1 MFLGF
6 LDQCYLAFGG
16 LRKEATKRTESAPDR
31 KLGAVTEREEE
42 RTIPTYNPMHL
53 PMPSIAQALTHVN
66 TGPSTSSTSASLVHA
81 TVVAGAAAKSM
92 IAVRGP
98 EPAPQEGLCDCDRTT
113 RSRIVRN
120 PS

>member
-1 MFLGF
+1 MVCYLCVRRNCKMFLGF
-6 LDQCYLAFGG
+6 LDQCHLAFGG

-31 KLGAVTEREEE
+31 KLGEVTEREEE

-81 TVVAGAAAKSM
+81 TVVAGAASRQVNDRRAWAGVSPTGR
-92 IAVRGP
+92 AV
-98 EPAPQEGLCDCDRTT
+98 
-113 RSRIVRN
+113 
-120 PS
+120 